1 MHNSDH
7 IVIAGTPLSEAER
20 VMIMIHGRGASA
32 QSILSLSAHFEA
44 KKMTFIAPQAT
55 GNTWYPYS
63 FMSPMDDNEPGLSS
77 ALTVI
82 GELVEKLKAV
92 HGIEQKNIYLLGFSQ
107 GACLALEFAARNAGQ
122 YGGIFGLSGGLIG
135 PEGTARSYSGSMLE
149 TPVFLGCSDIDH
161 HIPKDRVLE
170 SGDVFTR
177 LGADAT
183 VQIYK
188 NFGHSI
194 NDEEIDFV
202 NKILAL

>member
-1 MHNSDH
+1 
-7 IVIAGTPLSEAER
+7 
-20 VMIMIHGRGASA
+20 
-32 QSILSLSAHFEA
+32 
-44 KKMTFIAPQAT
+44 
-55 GNTWYPYS
+55 
-63 FMSPMDDNEPGLSS
+63 
-77 ALTVI
+77 
-82 GELVEKLKAV
+82 
-92 HGIEQKNIYLLGFSQ
+92 
-107 GACLALEFAARNAGQ
+107 
-122 YGGIFGLSGGLIG
+122 
-135 PEGTARSYSGSMLE
+135 MLE